1 MNRFVGEGQVMDPFP
16 GSLPN
21 HGPTGVW
28 LHLDRFVT
36 AERAKADFGAK
47 FLLRRICQLVGSF
60 LRLTGSPSLGS
71 YGLMP
76 LSKGGY
82 RTDSGKVFEV

>member
-1 MNRFVGEGQVMDPFP
+1 MV
-16 GSLPN
+16 
-21 HGPTGVW
+21 
-28 LHLDRFVT
+28 HLDRFVT
-36 AERAKADFGAK
+36 AERAKADFLWSEVLTPKDMPIGW
-47 FLLRRICQLVGSF
+47 FLLEANRI
-60 LRLTGSPSLGS
+60 GS